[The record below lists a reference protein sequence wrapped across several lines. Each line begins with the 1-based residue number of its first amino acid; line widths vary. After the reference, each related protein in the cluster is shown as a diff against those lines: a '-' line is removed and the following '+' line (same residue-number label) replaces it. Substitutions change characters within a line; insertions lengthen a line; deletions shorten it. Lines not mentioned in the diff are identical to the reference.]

1 MTAFDEAW
9 WDARTRRHGRFDTN
23 GVPTE
28 GAVHVAW
35 MRWRLV
41 DELLRRYYT
50 DFGLEPGF
58 GLLGVEL
65 YQVALFSPTC
75 QRAPRYFGRL
85 CGTGL
90 HPEREGDAFTDSLGL
105 TWAGLATDSS
115 HEGTWPTWSD
125 YRHHAIRA
133 LGLDDAGVTGHEG
146 CFHRRGKAL
155 TPLTYRVALLLRTDG
170 GHHLDGLD
178 AMVTVTSEPGDSQH
192 RSAVV
197 DVITRAGR
205 TVPHGPPRFLG
216 VSTQAGW
223 IALCTDGWVA
233 TPAGPV
239 DAAGLWR
246 RGADEEEIA
255 GAIHEQWHD

>member
-9 WDARTRRHGRFDTN
+9 WDARTRRHGRFDVAGDPSEAT
-23 GVPTE
+23 
-28 GAVHVAW
+28 HVAW

-41 DELLRRYYT
+41 DELLRRYYV

-58 GLLGVEL
+58 GPMGVEL
-65 YQVALFSPTC
+65 YQIALFSPTC

-85 CGTGL
+85 CGPGL
-90 HPEREGDAFTDSLGL
+90 HPEQEGDTHIGPLGL
-105 TWAGLATDSS
+105 RWAALGSESTHD
-115 HEGTWPTWSD
+115 GTWTAWSD
-125 YRHHAIRA
+125 YRHQAIRA
-133 LGLDDAGVTGHEG
+133 LGLAEAGVTGHEG

-155 TPLTYRVALLLRTDG
+155 TPLMYRIALLLRTDG
-170 GHHLDGLD
+170 GLRVEGND
-178 AMVTVTSEPGDSQH
+178 AMLTLTAEPGDSQH

-205 TVPHGPPRFLG
+205 SVPSGPPRYIG
-216 VSTQAGW
+216 VWTSAGW

-255 GAIHEQWHD
+255 GAIHEQLHT